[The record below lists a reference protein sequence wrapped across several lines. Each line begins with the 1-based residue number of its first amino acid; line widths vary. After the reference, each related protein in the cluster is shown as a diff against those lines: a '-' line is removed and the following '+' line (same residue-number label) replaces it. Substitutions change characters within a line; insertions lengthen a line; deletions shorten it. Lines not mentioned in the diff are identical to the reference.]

1 MLPSKSPVVLILG
14 AGTNIGANVARA
26 FTAKGYKV
34 ALAARKLKDETN
46 DQGQLTISSDFADPS
61 SISAAFAKVREVFG
75 DPSVVVYNG
84 M

>member
-1 MLPSKSPVVLILG
+1 MCDHLCLILG
-14 AGTNIGANVARA
+14 TDANIGSNEARA

-46 DQGQLTISSDFADPS
+46 EEEQLTIRSGFADAS
-61 SISAAFAKVREVFG
+61 SVIAAFAKVREDLG
-75 DPSVVVYNG
+75 EPSVVVYNS